1 MVPVPWIP
9 TISDNVFVIKDGL
22 RTAMVVVPLTST
34 SALASPILVQEI
46 LPSDASILPAVSDV
60 GLVLRVTR
68 VTGSFATMSTSVS
81 TETTEAAA
89 VILRWLVTILEGQ
102 GPVVRVQMGIKE
114 TAKHVRFRVPATL
127 PMEAAILWL
136 FASQMGLPAS
146 SNVFVVKGSRGTGM
160 VPWAVNP
167 GPVADLNSYPNPMK
181 DKLPCLLAHQDPV
194 RMAGLVF
201 LWPTALC
208 VSVLPV
214 RMEKMAESA
223 KVEYTYGIH
232 DERFY
237 ILGFTGFMCQ
247 TQVDNCANRP
257 CLNGGT
263 CTNGIGTYSCQC
275 SAEFTG

>member
-1 MVPVPWIP
+1 MAPVPWIP

-46 LPSDASILPAVSDV
+46 LLSDASILPAVSDV
-60 GLVLRVTR
+60 GHVSRVTR
-68 VTGSFATMSTSVS
+68 VTGSFATMLTSVS
-81 TETTEAAA
+81 TGTTEAAA

-114 TAKHVRFRVPATL
+114 TAKRVRFRVPATL

-160 VPWAVNP
+160 GPWAVNQ
-167 GPVADLNSYPNPMK
+167 GPVAGLNSYPNPTRG
-181 DKLPCLLAHQDPV
+181 KLLCLLAHQDPV
-194 RMAGLVF
+194 RMAELVF
-201 LWPTALC
+201 LWLIALC

-214 RMEKMAESA
+214 RMEKMAESS

>member
-60 GLVLRVTR
+60 GLVPRVTR

-102 GPVVRVQMGIKE
+102 GPVDRVQMGIKE
-114 TAKHVRFRVPATL
+114 TAKRVRFLVPATL

-160 VPWAVNP
+160 GPWAVNP
-167 GPVADLNSYPNPMK
+167 GPVAGLNSYPNPMK
-181 DKLPCLLAHQDPV
+181 DKLPFLLAHQDPA
-194 RMAGLVF
+194 RMAELVF

-214 RMEKMAESA
+214 RMEKKWP
-223 KVEYTYGIH
+223 KV
-232 DERFY
+232 R
-237 ILGFTGFMCQ
+237 
-247 TQVDNCANRP
+247 R
-257 CLNGGT
+257 
-263 CTNGIGTYSCQC
+263 
-275 SAEFTG
+275 

>member
-1 MVPVPWIP
+1 
-9 TISDNVFVIKDGL
+9 
-22 RTAMVVVPLTST
+22 MVVVPLTST
-34 SALASPILVQEI
+34 SALASPILVQGI
-46 LPSDASILPAVSDV
+46 LPSDALILPAVSDV
-60 GLVLRVTR
+60 GLVPRVTR

-89 VILRWLVTILEGQ
+89 VILRWLVTILEGR
-102 GPVVRVQMGIKE
+102 GHVVRVQMGIKE
-114 TAKHVRFRVPATL
+114 TANRVRFRVPATL
-127 PMEAAILWL
+127 PMEAVILWL
-136 FASQMGLPAS
+136 FASLMGLLAS
-146 SNVFVVKGSRGTGM
+146 SNAFVVKGSRGTGM
-160 VPWAVNP
+160 GPWAVNP
-167 GPVADLNSYPNPMK
+167 GPAAGLNSCPNPTK
-181 DKLPCLLAHQDPV
+181 DKLPCLLAHQDPAL
-194 RMAGLVF
+194 MAELVF
-201 LWPTALC
+201 LWLTALC

-214 RMEKMAESA
+214 RMKKMAESA
-223 KVEYTYGIH
+223 KVEYSYGIH

>member
-1 MVPVPWIP
+1 
-9 TISDNVFVIKDGL
+9 
-22 RTAMVVVPLTST
+22 MVVVPLTST
-34 SALASPILVQEI
+34 SVLASPIHVQEI

-114 TAKHVRFRVPATL
+114 TERRVRFLVLATL
-127 PMEAAILWL
+127 PMEAAILWP
-136 FASQMGLPAS
+136 FAYQMELLAS
-146 SNVFVVKGSRGTGM
+146 SNVFVVKGSQATGTG
-160 VPWAVNP
+160 PWAVDP
-167 GPVADLNSYPNPMK
+167 GPAAGLNFYPNPTR

-194 RMAGLVF
+194 RMAELVF
-201 LWPTALC
+201 LWLTALC